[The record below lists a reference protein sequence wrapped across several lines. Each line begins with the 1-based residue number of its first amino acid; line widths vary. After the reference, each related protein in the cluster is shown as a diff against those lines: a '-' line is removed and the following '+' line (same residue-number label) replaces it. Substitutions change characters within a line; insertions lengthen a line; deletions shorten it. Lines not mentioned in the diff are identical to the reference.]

1 MLLTGNTSPANFKD
15 QTSECVKDILQ
26 TKYELFSG
34 RETEVVLCHKERYD
48 VSTKEFKSAYTAV
61 IH

>member
-1 MLLTGNTSPANFKD
+1 MLLTGNTSFSNLKD
-15 QTSECVKDILQ
+15 QSSECVKDILR

-34 RETEVVLCHKERYD
+34 WETEVVLGHKEQYD

>member
-1 MLLTGNTSPANFKD
+1 MLLTGNTAFSSLKD
-15 QTSECVKDILQ
+15 QSSESVKDLLP

-34 RETEVVLCHKERYD
+34 WATGVGQYHKEQYD
-48 VSTKEFKSAYTAV
+48 VSTKEFKSAYMTV